1 MLSWSWVIMVAASL
15 GYALLTGN
23 TAALATGAFDGAAQA
38 VQLCIA
44 MAGIL
49 CLWSGVMA
57 VMRASGLA
65 GGLAKLLSPVLGL
78 IFPSAKHDSE
88 AMEAISA
95 NVSANVLG
103 LGNAATPAG
112 VRAAKRLQK
121 INEEKNTRRCDVAAQ
136 AAYGTCFAGRHTAF
150 YEREQ
155 EGKVACRDLATLLV
169 MNTASVQ
176 LIPATVGGVRA
187 SMGASAPFDIL
198 LPAIK
203 NLCICPTSREF
214 F

>member
-1 MLSWSWVIMVAASL
+1 MLSWSWIIMVAASL

-23 TAALATGAFDGAAQA
+23 AASLATGAFDGAAQA

-78 IFPSAKHDSE
+78 IFPSARHDNE

-95 NVSANVLG
+95 NVSANLLG

-121 INEEKNTRRCDVAAQ
+121 INGDGSLACKDLVA
-136 AAYGTCFAGRHTAF
+136 
-150 YEREQ
+150 
-155 EGKVACRDLATLLV
+155 LLV
-169 MNTASVQ
+169 MNTASIQ

-187 SMGASAPFDIL
+187 SLGAASPFDIL
-198 LPAIK
+198 LPVWLTSIVAMAFSLAAIK
-203 NLCICPTSREF
+203 ILQAFSSKIDSQCHNVLL
-214 F
+214 